1 MENFS
6 LLAQGF
12 STALT
17 FTNIFA
23 ALVGAFLGM
32 IIGAMPG
39 IGSLAGCALLL
50 PLTFKMEPTTA
61 IIMLAAI
68 YYANMYGGSFSAILL
83 NIPGDSPAIMTTLDG
98 YPLTKQG
105 KAGKALFTA
114 NLASFIGGSIGIVL
128 LTIIGPLVAN
138 VGLAFGPAEMV
149 SLLLLALTSIGWLLG
164 ENPSKGL
171 VMAGIGILIS
181 TIGMDP
187 TTGQAR
193 FTFGIIALLSG
204 LNFIPLVI
212 GLFGFSQVMDMMGN
226 KQNFSFLGGTKLT
239 LKESL
244 LEWPEI
250 VRILPTSIRG
260 GLLGNFVG
268 VLPGAGATIASFLSY
283 TLNRRVCKNGKH
295 FGEGMLEGVAASEA
309 ANNAAAGG
317 AFAPF
322 LSLDSGIRD
331 CGGAS
336 WRCDRGGG
344 ITRGPNCYRVSGL
357 CFGGSSLRCTSENI
371 MCVIMAMGRNTFL
384 VHILRVPSSVMA
396 PTITVLCIVGAYS
409 VNNNMF
415 DVGVMLLAG
424 SLAYF
429 FNLHN
434 FSLAPLLLAFVLTPR
449 LEQSFHQ
456 AFQISNGNAMIF
468 LTKPISLALLIAL
481 ALSVTAPLIFKM
493 HRKNKTISGE
503 L

>member
-17 FTNIFA
+17 FTNLLA
-23 ALVGAFLGM
+23 ALVGAILGM

-171 VMAGIGILIS
+171 IMAGMGIMLS

-193 FTFGIIALLSG
+193 FTYGVIDLLSG
-204 LNFIPLVI
+204 INFIPLVI

-244 LEWPEI
+244 LEWTEI
-250 VRILPTSIRG
+250 VRITPTCIRG

-295 FGEGMLEGVAASEA
+295 FGEGVLEGVAASEA
-309 ANNAAAGG
+309 ANNAAAAG
-317 AFAPF
+317 AFAPL
-322 LSLDSGIRD
+322 LSLGIPGSGTAAVLL
-331 CGGAS
+331 GGLMMWGLKPGPQLFSEAPDFVWGLIAS
-336 WRCDRGGG
+336 MYVG
-344 ITRGPNCYRVSGL
+344 
-357 CFGGSSLRCTSENI
+357 NI
-371 MCVIMAMGRNTFL
+371 MCVIMAMAVIPFL

-396 PTITVLCIVGAYS
+396 PAITVLCIVGAYS

-429 FNLHN
+429 FNIHN
-434 FSLAPLLLAFVLTPR
+434 FSLAPLLLSFVLTPR

-481 ALSVTAPLIFKM
+481 ALSILAPLIFKL
-493 HRKNKTISGE
+493 HQRNKTISGE